1 MYSIRGAAG
10 QGYEAIGRDL
20 RSALRALAKRQAD
33 EDEGLYRAIENLR
46 FEQWADRWLE
56 QLERPKEKTVDGY
69 ERTIAYAK
77 EAFGKKPVRRVSPTD
92 VADLLKSLRKR
103 KLSPSTQAQHLRVLG
118 ACFRSAVV
126 HGHAA
131 QNPIDR
137 LPDPERPRSETRES
151 AYFTDDE
158 LPRLLA
164 ELPAGLWATLARVA
178 LATGMRQGELSALT
192 WGDVDLT
199 SGTIRVR
206 RSYSAGKLGQTKGRL
221 ARTVDLPDETTKL
234 LGEWWGEA
242 GGPDDAELVFPREDG
257 GGYQPFW
264 RYTKV
269 LYSAMKRAGVPREG
283 PTGEERTFHSAR
295 HTYAR
300 KVLEQGIPISWLSR
314 QLGHSSEAVTD
325 KHYGHWSRARS
336 RQEAERLR
344 GAFAF

>member
-10 QGYEAIGRDL
+10 QGYEPIGRDL

-33 EDEGLYRAIENLR
+33 EDEGLYRAPENLR

-56 QLERPKEKTVDGY
+56 QLERPKENTVDGY
-69 ERTIAYAK
+69 KRTIVDPK
-77 EAFGKKPVRRVSPTD
+77 DAFGRKPVRRVSPTD
-92 VADLLKSLRKR
+92 IADLLKELRKR
-103 KLSPSTQAQHLRVLG
+103 KLSPSTQAQHLRCSCLL
-118 ACFRSAVV
+118 RSAVL

-164 ELPAGLWATLARVA
+164 EISTGLRATLVRVA
-178 LATGMRQGELSALT
+178 LATGMREGELSALT
-192 WGDVDLT
+192 WGDVALT

-206 RSYSAGKLGQTKGRL
+206 RTYSASKLGQTKGRL
-221 ARTVDLPDETTKL
+221 ARTVDLPDETTEL

-242 GGPDDAELVFPREDG
+242 GKPDDAELVFPREDG

-264 RYTKV
+264 RYT
-269 LYSAMKRAGVPREG
+269 
-283 PTGEERTFHSAR
+283 
-295 HTYAR
+295 
-300 KVLEQGIPISWLSR
+300 
-314 QLGHSSEAVTD
+314 
-325 KHYGHWSRARS
+325 RS
-336 RQEAERLR
+336 CTPP
-344 GAFAF
+344 